1 MCGRFG
7 VANYEILPKRF
18 DVISEQV
25 MQLTLEP
32 SYNIAPT
39 TTVATVVRHSP
50 NSLELMGW
58 GFMPG
63 WAKDKKGV
71 RELINAKA
79 EGLATSKTFKKAFQ
93 FQRCIIPASFFF
105 EWQKGQSGKTPFCIK
120 VKGEEIFGFAGLWF
134 EVEGGHGCVIITTA
148 PNELMEPIHNR
159 MPAILR
165 REDEDRWLD
174 PDQTEPEILVEML
187 RPYPAGEMEAYPV
200 STAVNS
206 PRNKSAEII
215 KPIRS

>member
-7 VANYEILPKRF
+7 VANYEKVSERF
-18 DVISEQV
+18 DGIGEQLK
-25 MQLTLEP
+25 QLTLEP
-32 SYNIAPT
+32 NNNITPT
-39 TTVATVVRHSP
+39 TTVATIIRHSP
-50 NSLELMGW
+50 NSLELMRW
-58 GFMPG
+58 GFMPE
-63 WAKDKKGV
+63 WAKDKKGM

-105 EWQKGQSGKTPFCIK
+105 EWQKGESGKTPHCIR
-120 VKGEEIFGFAGLWF
+120 VKGEEVFGFAGLYF
-134 EVEGGHGCVIITTA
+134 EVDGGHSCVIITTA
-148 PNELMEPIHNR
+148 PNSLMEPIHNR

-174 PDQTEPEILVEML
+174 PDQTEPEILLPML
-187 RPYPAGEMEAYPV
+187 ESFTAELMEAYPV

-206 PRNKSAEII
+206 PRNKGPEII
-215 KPIRS
+215 RRVA

>member
-18 DVISEQV
+18 DLIGEQV
-25 MQLTLEP
+25 QQLTLEP

-39 TTVATVVRHSP
+39 TTVATIVRHSP
-50 NSLELMGW
+50 NALELMRW

-63 WAKDKKGV
+63 WAKEKKGMQ
-71 RELINAKA
+71 ELINAKA
-79 EGLATSKTFKKAFQ
+79 EGLATSKTFRKAFQ

-105 EWQKGQSGKTPFCIK
+105 EWQKGKSGKTPYCIT
-120 VKGEEIFGFAGLWF
+120 VKDEELFGFAGLWF
-134 EVEGGHGCVIITTA
+134 EGDDGHSCVIITTA
-148 PNELMEPIHNR
+148 PNALMEPIHNR

-165 REDEDRWLD
+165 REDENRWLD
-174 PDQTEPEILVEML
+174 PDQTEPEILGEML
-187 RPYPAGEMEAYPV
+187 RHYPAAEMEAYAV

-206 PRNKSAEII
+206 PRNKGSEII
-215 KPIRS
+215 NPV

>member
-7 VANYEILPKRF
+7 LANYEILPKRF
-18 DVISEQV
+18 DVISEQIQ
-25 MQLTLEP
+25 QLTLEP

-39 TTVATVVRHSP
+39 TTVATIVRHSP
-50 NSLELMGW
+50 NSLELMRW
-58 GFMPG
+58 GFLPH

-105 EWQKGQSGKTPFCIK
+105 EWRKGESGKTPYCIK
-120 VKGEEIFGFAGLWF
+120 VKGEEVFGFAGLYF
-134 EVEGGHGCVIITTA
+134 EAEGGHSCVIITTA

-159 MPAILR
+159 MPAILG
-165 REDEDRWLD
+165 REDEDGWLD
-174 PDQTEPEILVEML
+174 PDQSEPEILLPML
-187 RPYPAGEMEAYPV
+187 ESFPAELMEAYPV
-200 STAVNS
+200 SPAVNS
-206 PRNKSAEII
+206 PRNQSAEV
-215 KPIRS
+215 IRPVY

>member
-18 DVISEQV
+18 AVISEQIQ
-25 MQLTLEP
+25 QLTLEP

-39 TTVATVVRHSP
+39 TTVATIVRHSP
-50 NSLELMGW
+50 NSLDLMRW

-79 EGLATSKTFKKAFQ
+79 EGLSTSKTFKKAFQ

-105 EWQKGQSGKTPFCIK
+105 EWQKGESGKTPYCIK
-120 VKGEEIFGFAGLWF
+120 VKGEEVFGFAGLYF
-134 EVEGGHGCVIITTA
+134 EVDGEHHCVIITTA
-148 PNELMEPIHNR
+148 PNDLMEPIHNR

-165 REDEDRWLD
+165 REDEDRWLN
-174 PDQTEPEILVEML
+174 PDQTEPEILLPML
-187 RPYPAGEMEAYPV
+187 ESFPAELMEAYPV

-206 PRNKSAEII
+206 PRNKSAEV
-215 KPIRS
+215 IRAV